1 MHPAGVII
9 QAILCLPPPDAT
21 IIRKTSTVNFPALGI
36 LIIGSFGLLIAA
48 WRHHHMAN
56 SAGNEA
62 QQDRSPTWNIY
73 TEAAIVIMLT
83 FASLFFA
90 SQFFT
95 QREHVMFTSALMA
108 MLSILGSHNR
118 LRAAIRDQKISDKA
132 RRRVLLNHLFFC
144 CAMGCF
150 VGGILVLIFNR

>member
-9 QAILCLPPPDAT
+9 QAILCTPPPNST
-21 IIRKTSTVNFPALGI
+21 IIRKTCTVNLATLGI

-56 SAGNEA
+56 IPGNKA
-62 QQDRSPTWNIY
+62 QQNRSATWNIY

-95 QREHVMFTSALMA
+95 QREHVMFTSSLMA

-118 LRAAIRDQKISDKA
+118 LRVAIRDQEISDKA
-132 RRRVLLNHLFFC
+132 RHRILLNHLFFC

-150 VGGILVLIFNR
+150 MGAILVLIFNR